1 MAFTQAAN
9 LVEKAV
15 GHGDNAT
22 VMTDISNYNNEYG
35 MESGDL
41 ILATTWEGKNQVKVG
56 KLDRIPLLMS
66 SCHYSQPIS
75 VEMPKPRVV
84 DAGDVIVKVTG
95 STICGSDLHLYHGKA
110 SS

>member
-66 SCHYSQPIS
+66 SCHLLTTILSGNAQA
-75 VEMPKPRVV
+75 EGGGCRRR
-84 DAGDVIVKVTG
+84 DCEGDG
-95 STICGSDLHLYHGKA
+95 QHDLRERP
-110 SS
+110 SFVSW

>member
-22 VMTDISNYNNEYG
+22 ITTDISNYNNEYG
-35 MESGDL
+35 RETGDL

-56 KLDRIPLLMS
+56 TLDTIPLLVS
-66 SCHYSQPIS
+66 SGHC
-75 VEMPKPRVV
+75 
-84 DAGDVIVKVTG
+84 
-95 STICGSDLHLYHGKA
+95 
-110 SS
+110 